1 MSDKGRKLEP
11 PLHLEMDFGEAFERF
26 AKVKPKEVAESI
38 ERSKKKRPPGA
49 ETLDGQA
56 TPDGL
61 QRTKR
66 KR

>member
-1 MSDKGRKLEP
+1 MTRKGDKQEP
-11 PLHLEMDFGEAFERF
+11 PLHIDMDFGEALERF
-26 AKVKPKEVAESI
+26 ARADPKEVAESI
-38 ERSKKKRPPGA
+38 ERSKKKKPPGDDTP
-49 ETLDGQA
+49 ERQA